1 MDNIGSDNG
10 LAPNM
15 WQAIIWTNDGLIYW
29 GIYTS
34 LSLNELTSYFITDN
48 ISLKPIL
55 HVYERTC
62 NYTGVY
68 IKFSGRLSEE
78 PFPWLMQKFPCILI
92 FKTGQPRCQLN
103 LSEGHIRLD
112 LTSGRPL
119 V

>member
-29 GIYTS
+29 GIYAS

-62 NYTGVY
+62 NYM
-68 IKFSGRLSEE
+68 SGFDWQLVNS
-78 PFPWLMQKFPCILI
+78 L
-92 FKTGQPRCQLN
+92 QPGYTCASVN
-103 LSEGHIRLD
+103 
-112 LTSGRPL
+112 
-119 V
+119 